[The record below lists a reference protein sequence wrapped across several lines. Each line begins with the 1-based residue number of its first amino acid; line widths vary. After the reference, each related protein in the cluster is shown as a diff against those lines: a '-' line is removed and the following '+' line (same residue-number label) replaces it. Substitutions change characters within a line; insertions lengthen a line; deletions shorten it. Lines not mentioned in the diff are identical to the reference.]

1 MGSYLVRR
9 VLYTI
14 PTVFFI
20 SIIVFIIIQLPP
32 GSWVDNYVAQLAREG
47 QAVSEQYLEAL
58 KARYGLDQPLHVRY
72 WRWVRGW
79 IRLDFG
85 RSFMWNQPVLDLVWE
100 RFAATVIISLASMFF
115 IYAVSIPIAVYGA
128 THQYSLGD
136 NIATFFGFAGL
147 AVPNFMLALIL
158 MYIFYTRFGIVPGG
172 LVSPAYQ
179 NQPWSFAKFVDV
191 LNHLWVPMIVIGMG
205 GTASTIRVLR
215 ATVLDELGKDYVDVA
230 RAKGLPEKVV
240 IYKHVLR
247 VAINPLIS
255 RIVWELPQVISGS
268 TIVAQVLS
276 LPILGALLLSSLQ
289 SQDMYLA
296 GTIILFQSVLVV
308 IGGLISDILLALADP
323 RIRYD

>member
-9 VLYTI
+9 ALYTI

-47 QAVSEQYLEAL
+47 QAVSEQYIEAL
-58 KARYGLDQPLHVRY
+58 KARYGIDQPMHIRY
-72 WRWVRGW
+72 WRWVKGW
-79 IRLDFG
+79 FRLDFG
-85 RSFMWNQPVLDLVWE
+85 RSFMWNAPVLDLVWE
-100 RFAATVIISLASMFF
+100 RFAATLIISLASMFF

-128 THQYSLGD
+128 THQYSIGD
-136 NIATFFGFAGL
+136 NIATFFGFMGL

-158 MYIFYTRFGIVPGG
+158 MYVFYTRFGVAPGG
-172 LVSPAYQ
+172 LVSPAFQ
-179 NQPWSFAKFVDV
+179 DEPWSLAKFVDV
-191 LNHLWVPMIVIGMG
+191 LNHLWIPMIVIGTA

-215 ATVLDELGKDYVDVA
+215 ATILDELGKDYVDVA
-230 RAKGLPEKVV
+230 RAKGLPEKT
-240 IYKHVLR
+240 IMYRHVLR

-308 IGGLISDILLALADP
+308 IGGLMSDILLALSDP
-323 RIRYD
+323 RIRYE

>member
-1 MGSYLVRR
+1 MRR

-20 SIIVFIIIQLPP
+20 SIIVFFIIQLPP
-32 GSWVDNYVAQLAREG
+32 GSWIDNYVAQLAREG
-47 QAVSEQYLEAL
+47 QTVSEQYIEAL
-58 KARYGLDQPLHVRY
+58 KIRYGIDQPIHIRY

-79 IRLDFG
+79 FRLDFG
-85 RSFMWNQPVLDLVWE
+85 RSFMWNASVLELVWE
-100 RFAATVIISLASMFF
+100 RFAATVAISVASMLF
-115 IYAVSIPIAVYGA
+115 IYVVSIPIAVYGA

-136 NIATFFGFAGL
+136 NIATFLGFVGL
-147 AVPNFMLALIL
+147 AVPNFMLALVL
-158 MYIFYTRFGIVPGG
+158 MYFFYTRFGIAPGG
-172 LVSPAYQ
+172 LVSPAFQ
-179 NQPWSFAKFVDV
+179 GQPWSLAKLFDV
-191 LNHLWVPMIVIGMG
+191 LNHLWIPMIVIGMG
-205 GTASTIRVLR
+205 GTAGTLRVLR
-215 ATVLDELGKDYVDVA
+215 ASVLDELGKDYVDVA
-230 RAKGLPEKVV
+230 RAKGLPEKTV

-255 RIVWELPQVISGS
+255 RLVWELPQVISGS

-308 IGGLISDILLALADP
+308 VGGLISDILLALSDP
-323 RIRYD
+323 RIRYE

>member
-9 VLYTI
+9 ILYTI

-58 KARYGLDQPLHVRY
+58 KARYGIDKPIHIRY

-79 IRLDFG
+79 ARLDFG
-85 RSFMWNQPVLDLVWE
+85 RSFMWNAPVLDLVWE

-136 NIATFFGFAGL
+136 NIATLFGFAGL
-147 AVPNFMLALIL
+147 AVPNFMLALVL

-172 LVSPAYQ
+172 LVSPAFQ
-179 NQPWSFAKFVDV
+179 NEPWSFAKFVDV
-191 LNHLWVPMIVIGMG
+191 VNHLWVPMIVIGTG

-215 ATVLDELGKDYVDVA
+215 ATILDELGKDYVDVA

-240 IYKHVLR
+240 IYRHVLR

-308 IGGLISDILLALADP
+308 IGGLLSDILLALSDP
-323 RIRYD
+323 RIRYE